1 MEEIDNILGYKES
14 YKIIQERDEFSFSI
28 DSTLLAFFCDIKL
41 RETRIID
48 LGTGTGIIPL
58 ILALRTNKE
67 IYGIE
72 LQEKA
77 FDRASRSVKLNNL
90 EDKIKII
97 NEDIK
102 NLDSIFKPSSF
113 STVLSNPPYFRLD
126 ETELKNENENLK
138 NSRHET
144 LITMEDIISKA
155 SYLLKDKGSFNM
167 VQRSERFLETIEL
180 LKKYRLIP
188 KRIRFIY
195 PKKGKDSYIFLIDAR
210 KNGKDH
216 GLTILEPLYNYKE
229 NGDYSDEII
238 EYYHFGENNDKKQ

>member
-216 GLTILEPLYNYKE
+216 GLTILEPLYIYKE

-238 EYYHFGENNDKKQ
+238 EYYHYGENNDKKQ